1 MSTFDDHRERLQD
14 LGHEIG
20 IPVVVGKR
28 PKGARPL
35 GDAPL
40 GAQLCRGRDGA
51 LLVHAEEIETVKD
64 VEATL
69 HELAHGVVGIDV
81 EWPCFE
87 REAVWALRFGPAVAA
102 EVARVAWESGGGPLA

>member
-1 MSTFDDHRERLQD
+1 MSTIDDHRERLQD
-14 LGHEIG
+14 LGHELG
-20 IPVVVGKR
+20 IPVVVGAR

-40 GAQLCRGRDGA
+40 GAQLCRGRDGT
-51 LLVHAEEIETVKD
+51 LLVHAETIETVGD

-69 HELAHGVVGIDV
+69 HELAHGVVGLDV

-87 REAVWALRFGPAVAA
+87 REAVWALRFGSAVAA
-102 EVARVAWESGGGPLA
+102 EVARVAWKSGGYQP